1 MSVMSRDV
9 YPQLATLFGG
19 YMHQDWD
26 TEGKDWPD
34 LVSNFVRDSASD
46 AESAATEIDQLLLDH
61 IDDAALSDEVFC
73 ELHCYFDPR
82 PDLGGP
88 TLRDWLR
95 EVATLLRELAEGA

>member
-1 MSVMSRDV
+1 MSQDL
-9 YPQLATLFGG
+9 YPQLASLFGG

-26 TEGKDWPD
+26 TGGRDWPD

-46 AESAATEIDQLLLDH
+46 AESAASEIDQMLLDH
-61 IDDAALSDEVFC
+61 INDAALRDEVFS

-88 TLRDWLR
+88 TLREWLR
-95 EVATLLRELAEGA
+95 QVASLLRERAQGA